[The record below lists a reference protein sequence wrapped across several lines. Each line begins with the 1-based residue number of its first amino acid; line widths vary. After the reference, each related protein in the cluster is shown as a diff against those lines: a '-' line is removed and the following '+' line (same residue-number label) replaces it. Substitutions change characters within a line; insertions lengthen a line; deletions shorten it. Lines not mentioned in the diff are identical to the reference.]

1 MSHVLQ
7 TKTGIFIQARAGSSR
22 LPGKMLM
29 PFYKDL
35 TILEIIVKNLLDF
48 FDADQ
53 IVIATTLNPKDDEIE
68 ATGKELGVLV
78 FRGSENDVLERF
90 ISAAENFGFKNIIR
104 VCGDNPFLQTKDIKR
119 LEEHFVSSVRTD
131 YMSFA
136 FPDGTP
142 VIKSHL
148 GLYTEATSLNSL
160 KKVMT
165 LTDDKFY
172 REHVTNYMYAH
183 PEHFKCEF
191 LPLPD
196 NLKERKDLRMT
207 IDTLEDFNL
216 MKDIFEQN
224 VTSKNYHISVSD
236 IISYIY
242 KNKTILSVMANEI
255 KRNSK

>member
-1 MSHVLQ
+1 MSSI
-7 TKTGIFIQARAGSSR
+7 KPGIIIQARAGSSR

-35 TILEIIVKNLLDF
+35 TILEIMVRNLLDH
-48 FDADQ
+48 FDPNQ
-53 IVIATTLNPKDDEIE
+53 IIVATTLNAKDNAIE
-68 ATGKELGVLV
+68 NTGKKLGVHT
-78 FRGSENDVLERF
+78 FRGSENDVLDRF
-90 ISAAENFGFKNIIR
+90 ISAAEHFGFQNIIR
-104 VCGDNPFLQTKDIKR
+104 VCGDNPFLQAKDVK
-119 LEEHFVSSVRTD
+119 LLSQHYLSLQQPTD

-148 GLYTEATSLNSL
+148 GLFTEATNLQAL
-160 KKVMT
+160 KKVVG
-165 LTDDKFY
+165 LTGESLY
-172 REHVTNYMYAH
+172 HEHVTNYMYAH
-183 PEHFKCEF
+183 PEHFTCSF
-191 LPLPD
+191 LQLPD

-216 MKDIFEQN
+216 MKQIFEDN
-224 VTSKNYHISVSD
+224 LGSDSYHIPVSE

-242 KNKTILSVMANEI
+242 KNKNILNIMANEI

>member
-1 MSHVLQ
+1 MQ
-7 TKTGIFIQARAGSSR
+7 AKTGIIIQARAGSSR

-35 TILEIIVKNLLDF
+35 TILDIIIKNLLDY

-53 IVIATTLNPKDDEIE
+53 IIVATTLNQKDNDIE
-68 ATGKELGVLV
+68 NTGKKLGVQT
-78 FRGSENDVLERF
+78 FRGSENDVLSRF
-90 ISAAENFGFKNIIR
+90 ISAAEHSGVQQIIR
-104 VCGDNPFLQTKDIKR
+104 VCGDNPFLQAADVKA
-119 LEEHFVSSVRTD
+119 LSEQYLLSGESTD

-148 GLYTEATSLNSL
+148 GLFSEATSLQAL
-160 KKVMT
+160 KKVAG
-165 LTDDKFY
+165 LTGDPLY

-183 PEHFKCEF
+183 PENFNCRF
-191 LPLPD
+191 LELPD

-216 MKDIFEQN
+216 MKAIFEDN
-224 VTSKNYHISVSD
+224 VSTKGYHIPVSE

-242 KNKTILSVMANEI
+242 KNKSILSIMANEI
-255 KRNSK
+255 SRNSK